1 MSDREGEK
9 NEKTEGGAA
18 ADGDDPRIAWLE
30 KRTSTS
36 FKHIKAEKFRASFLS
51 ESNR

>member
-9 NEKTEGGAA
+9 NEKTEGGAEL
-18 ADGDDPRIAWLE
+18 GEDPRIAWLE
-30 KRTSTS
+30 NRTSTA